1 VGAKLKRVGAA
12 IAAVVVT
19 ATAGC
24 GSPLGTIDPTQHGA
38 TEAPAASVA
47 QPAGDAAAALAQLPV
62 KGRAPKTGYEREQ
75 FGPAWKDVD
84 RNGCDQRNDILAR
97 DLEGETFRPGTHN
110 CIVLT
115 GTLHDPYTGTTI
127 AFQRGQDT
135 SDDVQ
140 IDHILSVPVAPET
153 H

>member
-1 VGAKLKRVGAA
+1 MADGSRRLV
-12 IAAVVVT
+12 IARHARSGRPGGEVPDAQRRLSARGPGT
-19 ATAGC
+19 CSRPPAGC
-24 GSPLGTIDPTQHGA
+24 R
-38 TEAPAASVA
+38 
-47 QPAGDAAAALAQLPV
+47 AGFD
-62 KGRAPKTGYEREQ
+62 T
-75 FGPAWKDVD
+75 
-84 RNGCDQRNDILAR
+84 ND
-97 DLEGETFRPGTHN
+97 

-140 IDHILSVPVAPET
+140 IDHVLSVPVAAET